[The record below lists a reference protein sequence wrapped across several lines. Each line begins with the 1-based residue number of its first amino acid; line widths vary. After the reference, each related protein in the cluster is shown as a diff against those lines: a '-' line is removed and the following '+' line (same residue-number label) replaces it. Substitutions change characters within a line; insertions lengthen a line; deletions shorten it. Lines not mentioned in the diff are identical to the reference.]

1 MTDLLHFVHDKTRP
15 RKRKATLPETP
26 NPLTAETLTK
36 AERGEELLAAEN
48 AEDLF
53 KKLGI

>member
-1 MTDLLHFVHDKTRP
+1 MPIVYSRGEDYEHVLI
-15 RKRKATLPETP
+15 
-26 NPLTAETLTK
+26 K

>member
-1 MTDLLHFVHDKTRP
+1 MTDLLQFEHDKTRP